1 MFVMIV
7 VNNMLPGWVWEKLDP
22 IENAADRPL
31 SRDAGVLAVNELLV
45 ALKCRGKVEKQ
56 KNLLQLFDKR
66 FSKYWSIMTNLVFST
81 KYKHYKYLYIT
92 QV

>member
-1 MFVMIV
+1 MQQRDPFLE
-7 VNNMLPGWVWEKLDP
+7 MLGCM
-22 IENAADRPL
+22 
-31 SRDAGVLAVNELLV
+31 AVNELLV
-45 ALKCRGKVEKQ
+45 ALKYRGKVEKQ